1 MSNKKSIRFFNDHEV
16 RAVWDEE
23 NSKWWLARQP
33 RQPKHSATDNI
44 LAIND
49 KED

>member
-23 NSKWWLARQP
+23 NSKWWFSVVDIIADAR
-33 RQPKHSATDNI
+33 HASGSI
-44 LAIND
+44 
-49 KED
+49 